1 MDIKEYKIALAKR
14 IKTLRLE
21 KNMTQEELAEKMG
34 TNHTHVVRMEKGSQD
49 LRISSL
55 LKISQSFEIELGEL
69 VTL

>member
-1 MDIKEYKIALAKR
+1 MDIEEYKMALAKR
-14 IKTLRLE
+14 IKALRLE

-49 LRISSL
+49 FRISSL
-55 LKISQSFEIELGEL
+55 LKISQALEIELGEL

>member
-1 MDIKEYKIALAKR
+1 MDIEEYKIALAKR
-14 IKTLRLE
+14 IKALRLE

-34 TNHTHVVRMEKGSQD
+34 TNHTHVVRMEKGNQD

-55 LKISQSFEIELGEL
+55 LKISQAFGIELGEL